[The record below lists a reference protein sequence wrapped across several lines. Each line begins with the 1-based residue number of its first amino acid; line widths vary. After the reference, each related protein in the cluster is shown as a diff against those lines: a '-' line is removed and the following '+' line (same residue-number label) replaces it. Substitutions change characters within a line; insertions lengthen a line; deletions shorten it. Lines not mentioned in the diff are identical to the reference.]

1 MGGDGRSR
9 GQRLLRRRPV
19 AHRHRRSG
27 RARNAEQL
35 TTTVKPLNP
44 NLDVALAQPVVTSQP
59 EAHLLCRGALSRHSV
74 DAVFPVALTSGYRD
88 RGRIVGERC
97 RGSGLGSKLTEH
109 EMQCCR
115 PHLGAKAVALVP
127 QSQPGSGFDF
137 AGDREVAGAQALHTD
152 GPTLDHDGQWQGS
165 VIAAESRHR
174 KDKVLYGSSAR
185 GARVQGTEN
194 GIRSGSCTPSRIV
207 SISWSHSSSVGSRSC
222 RREVVIRRSNSGQ

>member
-165 VIAAESRHR
+165 VIAAESRQLPPQEGQGVVR
-174 KDKVLYGSSAR
+174 QLRPRGSGPGDGKRHPVRLVHA
-185 GARVQGTEN
+185 VQNCVDQLVAQLFG
-194 GIRSGSCTPSRIV
+194 
-207 SISWSHSSSVGSRSC
+207 
-222 RREVVIRRSNSGQ
+222 GQSQL